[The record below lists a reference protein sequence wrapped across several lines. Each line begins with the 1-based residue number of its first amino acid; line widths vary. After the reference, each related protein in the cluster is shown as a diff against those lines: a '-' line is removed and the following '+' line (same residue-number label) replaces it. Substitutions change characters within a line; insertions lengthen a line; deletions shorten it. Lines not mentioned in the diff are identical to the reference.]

1 MTLKKIPRQV
11 YDEIY
16 KLEEKICERT
26 GTITPYILC
35 PLEEDCTC
43 RKIKTV
49 NFENGKFQ
57 CAQNSAILSLKITFN
72 DEIIDPF
79 IFKRI
84 LTEIHRLESSK
95 IRILKEPEEE
105 YDITFYFDENKPDRK
120 WLEDFLNN
128 FQERIRITLLKGK
141 IGFNK
146 IIRDETAKLLS

>member
-1 MTLKKIPRQV
+1 MTLKKIPRQI

-43 RKIKTV
+43 RKIKTI
-49 NFENGKFQ
+49 NFEKGKFQ
-57 CAQNSAILSLKITFN
+57 CAQNSAMLSLKITFS

-95 IRILKEPEEE
+95 IRILKEPEED

-128 FQERIRITLLKGK
+128 FQERIRITLLQGK